1 MQQQLQQMQQQINMA
16 ANLHEQVQ
24 QLQRQGVV
32 DIDDQGNLSA
42 SRVMSEHDSQ
52 MNQEDSQ
59 VVDPMSEAIL
69 TRAERR
75 AMNAG

>member
-1 MQQQLQQMQQQINMA
+1 M
-16 ANLHEQVQ
+16 E
-24 QLQRQGVV
+24 
-32 DIDDQGNLSA
+32 IDDQGNLSA

-75 AMNAG
+75 AMNAGQTQS